1 MRDAGAQVHH
11 DARAERAA
19 AGRGQVGVRGV
30 HRVLQQPGRAGEDAQ
45 EVEVSARFSA
55 ALLRD
60 MRHLSGM

>member
-11 DARAERAA
+11 DERNERAA

-45 EVEVSARFSA
+45 EVEVSGFSA
-55 ALLRD
+55 ALVRH

>member
-1 MRDAGAQVHH
+1 MSDAGAQVHH

-45 EVEVSARFSA
+45 EVEVSGISA

>member
-1 MRDAGAQVHH
+1 MRDAGAQVHN

-45 EVEVSARFSA
+45 EVEVSGFSA

>member
-19 AGRGQVGVRGV
+19 AGRGQVRVRGV

-45 EVEVSARFSA
+45 EVEVSGFSA

>member
-45 EVEVSARFSA
+45 EVEVSGQ
-55 ALLRD
+55 LLCS
-60 MRHLSGM
+60 SGP